1 MCPERTA
8 ARFPSSLPFSETPV
22 LPLEG
27 KRFHQKTFCS
37 FISVLTSFAT
47 GNKGEAKGSVSSNP
61 ADTVSHPAPTTG
73 SCEVSQSDVSL
84 PLELSQSDVSLP
96 LEVSQSDVPLP
107 LEVSQ
112 SDVPLPLE
120 VSQSDVPLP
129 LEVSQSVA
137 LQPAGLSPVL
147 AKYKQYLQ
155 SCYNARVLAPADKYL
170 PTLEAPYINLA
181 MVRRGYYDYERDE
194 FTRRTLHG
202 GVDQILQSKTPIN
215 IKDLLTPIYLGEKV
229 HEGNESISRRR
240 EYLNSMFPASSFRSK
255 APEEGGRPVRFI
267 LVEGPPGIGKSTF
280 AWEVCRRWDEIE
292 SLRDYHT
299 VVLLKLR
306 EKWVLNAT
314 KPSDLFRYPPDPEF
328 SKTIASALNESYGR
342 SLLLILDGFDEVSHS
357 FHENSVIKSILCRQL
372 LPKCTIFLT
381 TRPVAKS
388 TLESICQP
396 RIDKHVEIIGFTEEE
411 RVRYITE
418 VFSKEP
424 ELQMNFL
431 KYMCLVPHIKS
442 MMYIPLNCAIIAQV
456 YYESQ
461 GSRNL
466 TIPRT
471 RTQLY
476 KALSNSLLV
485 RHMKMKNS
493 DFECSSVLP
502 EGLDKEDFD
511 TFKILAKFAF
521 DSYHKGESR
530 KVTFFKE
537 DIPEGLVHFGF
548 MNESTEMYAGKGVE
562 RTFSFLHLS
571 LQEYLAA
578 WHLATSYSIEF
589 QVAYHWLAVD
599 ASRQEALSTYKGGD
613 KEEEALLSSLEEQ
626 GSSLEEPAI
635 FLAGITGW
643 ICQSQDDRNHW
654 EMYLSH
660 DTKSVWSDLLI
671 QSLYEAQ
678 NPNIL
683 SHYFAAE
690 ESRRDIM
697 ISDSLAPYHCYALG
711 YCVAHSSVPLD
722 LTILIQ
728 TDDGVPLLETFVR
741 GLVDHCSKSN
751 IPRVQSLVIQ
761 MDIGVNSDK
770 GLKFWIMKAPFL
782 SEVKELQFYIFT
794 GGSISTD
801 YLQSFMKLQSLTIC
815 YSVSPLSWEW
825 VTALKSLNELK
836 SLDISSTEECSV
848 PPPDILA
855 WPIEHRL
862 TQLVLDINLL
872 SNTIY
877 DLRTGVDV
885 LLHSVL
891 NSVLISNRITKLVL
905 PNISR
910 GTMAGVRS
918 ILLHCPSLTTLRLK
932 RTRLGYDGIL
942 YICSALRINTT
953 LEYLE
958 IHDDYLTPKTSKTF
972 SSMEAVPLPSKT
984 TPTDFFLELDNIL
997 QDNTSLEKMNIQSG
1011 LFLPLSAGE
1020 GYKEYCQWT
1029 GLGPLQ
1035 QFNVGA
1041 VASGMSPNLRRSFS
1055 LSDLTQPQNQ
1065 LYWYKRLHYSDR
1077 ISIPEVN
1084 FKELFSK
1091 REEEGKKLFSLPSFT
1106 APDTNVLLSF
1116 SGLDPRLKG
1125 CLELSDHN
1133 LNKYDLNKY
1142 VKWLREI
1149 YVGMME
1155 KCNKQLSHRHTR
1167 YHH

>member
-8 ARFPSSLPFSETPV
+8 ARFPSSLPSSETPV
-22 LPLEG
+22 LPLES

-47 GNKGEAKGSVSSNP
+47 GNKDEAKGSVSSNP

-84 PLELSQSDVSLP
+84 PLE
-96 LEVSQSDVPLP
+96 
-107 LEVSQ
+107 
-112 SDVPLPLE
+112 

-137 LQPAGLSPVL
+137 LQPAGVSPVL

-181 MVRRGYYDYERDE
+181 MVKRESYKSHERDE
-194 FTRRTLHG
+194 FTKRTLHG
-202 GVDQILQSKTPIN
+202 GVDQILESKTPMSM
-215 IKDLLTPIYLGEKV
+215 KDILSPEK
-229 HEGNESISRRR
+229 GNPEAD
-240 EYLNSMFPASSFRSK
+240 NSLSPNV
-255 APEEGGRPVRFI
+255 GGRPVRFI

-314 KPSDLFRYPPDPEF
+314 SLSDLFRYPSRPDI
-328 SKTIASALNESYGR
+328 SNSIAEELVELQGKSV
-342 SLLLILDGFDEVSHS
+342 LLILDGFDEVSHS
-357 FHENSVIKSILCRQL
+357 FHKNSVIKNILCRQL
-372 LPKCTIFLT
+372 LPECTIILT

-431 KYMCLVPHIKS
+431 KYMFLVPHIKS

-461 GSRNL
+461 SSRHL

-493 DFECSSVLP
+493 NFECSSVLP

-521 DSYHKGESR
+521 DGYHKGESR

-562 RTFSFLHLS
+562 RTFSFLHLN

-589 QVAYHWLAVD
+589 QVAYHRMAVG
-599 ASRQEALSTYKGGD
+599 ASRQEAHSTYKGGD
-613 KEEEALLSSLEEQ
+613 NEEEALLSSLEEQ

-643 ICQSQDDRNHW
+643 IGQSQDDRNHW

-660 DTKSVWSDLLI
+660 DNVEFEQDLLI

-678 NPNIL
+678 NSNIL
-683 SHYFAAE
+683 SHYFAVE
-690 ESRRDIM
+690 ESSRRDIR

-711 YCVAHSSVPLD
+711 YCVAHSSVPLN
-722 LTILIQ
+722 LTIEIN
-728 TDDGVPLLETFVR
+728 TDDDVSLLETFVR
-741 GLVDHCSKSN
+741 GLVDHCTKPN
-751 IPRVQSLVIQ
+751 IPRVQSLVIR
-761 MDIGVNSDK
+761 MNPRVNSDK

-782 SEVKELQFYIFT
+782 SEAKELNFSILT
-794 GGSISTD
+794 DECISTD
-801 YLQSFMKLQSLTIC
+801 YLQSFVKLQLLYIRLR
-815 YSVSPLSWEW
+815 SPLSWEW

-836 SLDISSTEECSV
+836 SLVIISAEECSV

-855 WPIEHRL
+855 SWPVEHRL
-862 TQLVLDINLL
+862 TKLVLDINLP

-877 DLRTGVDV
+877 DL
-885 LLHSVL
+885 
-891 NSVLISNRITKLVL
+891 
-905 PNISR
+905 
-910 GTMAGVRS
+910 S
-918 ILLHCPSLTTLRLK
+918 I
-932 RTRLGYDGIL
+932 Y
-942 YICSALRINTT
+942 
-953 LEYLE
+953 
-958 IHDDYLTPKTSKTF
+958 
-972 SSMEAVPLPSKT
+972 SSGCT
-984 TPTDFFLELDNIL
+984 
-997 QDNTSLEKMNIQSG
+997 
-1011 LFLPLSAGE
+1011 
-1020 GYKEYCQWT
+1020 
-1029 GLGPLQ
+1029 
-1035 QFNVGA
+1035 
-1041 VASGMSPNLRRSFS
+1041 ASFC
-1055 LSDLTQPQNQ
+1055 T
-1065 LYWYKRLHYSDR
+1065 
-1077 ISIPEVN
+1077 
-1084 FKELFSK
+1084 
-1091 REEEGKKLFSLPSFT
+1091 
-1106 APDTNVLLSF
+1106 
-1116 SGLDPRLKG
+1116 
-1125 CLELSDHN
+1125 ELS
-1133 LNKYDLNKY
+1133 
-1142 VKWLREI
+1142 
-1149 YVGMME
+1149 
-1155 KCNKQLSHRHTR
+1155 SHIK
-1167 YHH
+1167 